1 MSFTAPPW
9 DPVPED
15 KIAIDDLFEKAH
27 RTQDARNNT
36 YNKVLARVHRT
47 IRTTSRVRS
56 EDRFCY
62 YSFPEV
68 LIGCPM
74 YDKQACVEYVLDKL
88 ESNGFRAVFVHPS
101 MLVISWKHWI
111 NDRQRAEIYSKTG
124 LRVDGMGN
132 IKGKKQPQPVT
143 LGSALMALGKTEP
156 SVFPAGGAVGGVT
169 ATGVEDYK
177 PLGIYEGL
185 GVGSRLGSR
194 S

>member
-1 MSFTAPPW
+1 MSFNAPSW
-9 DPVPED
+9 ENVPED

-27 RTQDARNNT
+27 RTHDARNST

-47 IRTTSRVRS
+47 IRTTSRIRP
-56 EDRFCY
+56 EDRYCY

-74 YDKQACVEYVLDKL
+74 YDKQLCVDYVLEKL
-88 ESNGFRAVFVHPS
+88 ETNGFRAVFVHPS

-111 NDRQRAEIYSKTG
+111 NDRQRAEIFSKTG

-132 IKGKKQPQPVT
+132 VKGKKQPQPVT
-143 LGSALMALGKTEP
+143 LGSALMALGKTDTT
-156 SVFPAGGAVGGVT
+156 VAGGI
-169 ATGVEDYK
+169 TGVGIDDYK

-185 GVGSRLGSR
+185 GVGSRLS
-194 S
+194 SHS